1 MPLIKQ
7 LCWNMWC
14 WCGYN
19 WKSDSWWGSHKDSS
33 SSAEW
38 EQQSYLWSF
47 KSYSDLSI
55 FSFNSSNQF
64 QMQNY
69 VTNPFG
75 WYYVFL
81 LNYKVKIFNTF
92 YIYLYIFI
100 CICLSSHKGQYVQV
114 RNNLC
119 KSILLFCYVWL
130 RDEIQV
136 NRERYC
142 ADPNW
147 SILLQKKKDTYK
159 PLASKTSCFSIWP
172 LYLVF
177 MPKMW
182 AKPTK
187 ILLSVSNGSD
197 LLP

>member
-142 ADPNW
+142 VDSNW
-147 SILLQKKKDTYK
+147 SILLQKKKGY
-159 PLASKTSCFSIWP
+159 
-172 LYLVF
+172 V
-177 MPKMW
+177 
-182 AKPTK
+182 
-187 ILLSVSNGSD
+187 
-197 LLP
+197 